1 MKQAF
6 AKNMVLVTIILMDFL
21 AGMEFD
27 LFVPSFPE
35 LQCQFNLSPFCVE
48 ALLST
53 NFIGFCLS
61 LFFIGDLA
69 DRYGRKPI
77 ILIGLIIFIIGS
89 LFCLWTTSYYFLLV
103 GRFLQ
108 GMGIAAPATLSFL
121 IIADIYP
128 LKQQQYLMA
137 VLNGIMNLS
146 IGFAPVIGSYI
157 TLYFHWQGNFV
168 ALLFLGLGVLMMTV
182 FFISSYPLLKHK
194 ELPSSYGYFPLFQSK
209 PMRLLIIH
217 IIVQIVPYWIFV
229 GMSPILYMEDLGVSL
244 SHFGYYQGSLAFIFA
259 IGSLVSG
266 LLIKRYDQKKMLYI
280 SGQIFIVG
288 FISTA
293 LVTIIHIPN
302 PLLITLALLPFIIGQ
317 IIPTTVLYPLA
328 LNFMPLAKGKVS
340 AVLYS
345 GRLIFTAISLQLAG
359 YFYYGTFRSIGII
372 ILGFIFVTVVTLFF
386 VLKNRELM
394 RFLQE

>member
-35 LQCQFNLSPFCVE
+35 LQGQFSLSPFCVE

-53 NFIGFCLS
+53 NFVGFCLS
-61 LFFIGDLA
+61 LFFVGDLA

-89 LFCLWTTSYYFLLV
+89 TLCLWTTSYYFLLV

-108 GMGIAAPATLSFL
+108 GVGIAAPATLSFL
-121 IIADIYP
+121 IIADTYP

-137 VLNGIMNLS
+137 ILNGVMNLS

-182 FFISSYPLLKHK
+182 FFIPSYQLPGHK
-194 ELPSSYGYFPLFQSK
+194 ELPTLHGYFPLFQSK
-209 PMRLLIIH
+209 SMRLLIIH
-217 IIVQIVPYWIFV
+217 IIAQIVPYWIFV

-288 FISTA
+288 FISIA
-293 LVTIIHIPN
+293 LVTIMHIPN

-359 YFYYGTFRSIGII
+359 YFYHGTFRSIGII

-394 RFLQE
+394 RFSQE